1 MSTLA
6 DIERLVKQVAHEAQ
20 QDGVP
25 FTDRVD
31 ALKVLTP
38 YFTAFRKDQG
48 KDDPTEGTMLDF
60 AKALQGEPD
69 AGTEIRGDRR
79 RQ

>member
-6 DIERLVKQVAHEAQ
+6 DIEKLVKKVVSGALEESI
-20 QDGVP
+20 P

-38 YFTAFRKDQG
+38 YFTAMRKDQG
-48 KDDPTEGTMLDF
+48 REEPTEGTMMDF
-60 AKALQGEPD
+60 AKALQEKEPN
-69 AGTEIRGDRR
+69 GGS
-79 RQ
+79 